1 MSRAQSW
8 IVAVAVRLGGKV
20 YAGHHR
26 HAVLMNEIWR
36 NLGNVRINQ
45 EDQGFLTNEG
55 IFINRFQAG
64 ALAFENGQAKVR
76 HNTLLS
82 EHIWPSRYESSA
94 HGEPDCAQSR

>member
-64 ALAFENGQAKVR
+64 ALAFRIIRAWRARLRPEPLTPHRQLP
-76 HNTLLS
+76 T
-82 EHIWPSRYESSA
+82 SA
-94 HGEPDCAQSR
+94 TRLRPHSQFG